1 MSPAVAWWRSTRD
14 VPPSQAAGA
23 VAHGCRRRAMTALH
37 RLCIAGGLCCLSLAA
52 PAATE
57 EDASLAPLWLV
68 EIGQA
73 DERYGAAPR
82 VSFAPLNLPAGWS
95 AGDAAAIVV
104 ADPADAD
111 PASRTLIPALLG
123 AGAAVLELRV
133 LPMLASAG
141 APPGAAAFTLLPDVL
156 AGILTLRRDAGA
168 GLVVVVG
175 YGPAGGPAALA
186 AAALAAERHSDRM
199 LSGLAAAAALGPGS
213 ARFAAGPL
221 PAAREN
227 WPERAQMLCALL
239 HAAVTPP
246 GADFHPD
253 CIEAFV
259 LRAAM
264 GAERRPAS
272 GLSRD

>member
-1 MSPAVAWWRSTRD
+1 MSPAIAWWRSAPD
-14 VPPSQAAGA
+14 SW
-23 VAHGCRRRAMTALH
+23 RRRAAHALH

-52 PAATE
+52 PAAAE

-68 EIGQA
+68 QIGQA
-73 DERYGAAPR
+73 DAWGGAAPR
-82 VSFAPLNLPAGWS
+82 ASFAPLNLPAGWS

-104 ADPADAD
+104 ADPAHAD
-111 PASRTLIPALLG
+111 PASPLIPALLG

-133 LPMLASAG
+133 LPVLASAG

-168 GLVVVVG
+168 GLVVAVG

-239 HAAVTPP
+239 RAAVTPP